1 MHHTISRRDRLR
13 YWFDN
18 TMSRG
23 PVALIAW
30 LFLVSVLLIAILS
43 GVVVALQLDPD
54 NRGFMDVAWAG
65 LMRTLDAGT
74 MGGDQGSWSFLL
86 VMLLITLG
94 GIFIVSTLIGVLT
107 TGIEAKLDQLRK
119 GRSFVAEKN
128 HTVILGWSPQIF
140 TVLTELIEA
149 NQNQR
154 HPCVAVLAEMD
165 AVEMLDE
172 IAARIP
178 DSGRTRIVV
187 RNGSPI
193 DPAELEL
200 VNPEAARSVIILA
213 PEVENPDPHVIKAI
227 LALTNAPG
235 RPEGHRYH
243 IVASLREKKNFD
255 VARMVGRDEA
265 QLVLAG
271 ELIARV
277 TAQTCRQSGLSVAY
291 TELLDFGGD
300 EIYFKHEPSLAGRS
314 FGELL
319 SAYDDSAVIGV
330 RLSDGRIS
338 LNPPM
343 DTVLGS
349 EDHVIAISADDS
361 TIRLSGSPGPPDEE
375 AIRTATPAAAAPER
389 TLVLG
394 WNERAGTLLRELDNY
409 VGPGSLVQVVA
420 DRPVIAEVPPGED
433 GPPARAFR
441 NLRVHFRRGDTSD
454 REVLDGLSVESY
466 DHIVVLSDLP
476 RRNGHAPDPQ
486 QADARTL
493 VTLLHLRDIA
503 DRLDQDFSIVSEML
517 DIRNRELA
525 DATRADD
532 FIVSDKLIS
541 LLLSQVS
548 ENRELAAVFQELFSP
563 EGSEIYLKPA
573 GDYVQPDRPVDF
585 YTILESARRQGH
597 VAIGYRRCDL
607 AFDHDAAYGVKLNPR
622 KSERITLSAADRCH
636 RAGGG
641 VRGLRLHDLRS
652 VAEGDPSA
660 AALLSTSQRFH
671 RLTAESRHSAH

>member
-30 LFLVSVLLIAILS
+30 LFLVSVLVIAILS
-43 GVVVALQLDPD
+43 GVVVALRLDPD
-54 NRGFMDVAWAG
+54 NRGFIDVAWAG

-74 MGGDQGSWSFLL
+74 MGGDQGSWWFLL
-86 VMLLITLG
+86 MMLLITLA
-94 GIFIVSTLIGVLT
+94 GIFIVSTLIGILT
-107 TGIEAKLDQLRK
+107 TGIEQRLDELRK
-119 GRSFVAEKN
+119 GRSFVAEAN

-140 TVLTELIEA
+140 TVLSELIEA

-154 HPCVAVLAEMD
+154 RACIAILAERD
-165 AVEMLDE
+165 AVEMQDE

-178 DSGRTRIVV
+178 NSGRTRIVV

-193 DPAELEL
+193 DPAELEI

-213 PEVENPDPHVIKAI
+213 PEVDDPDPHVIKVI

-235 RPEGHRYH
+235 RPENHRYH

-255 VARMVGRDEA
+255 VARMVGRDEV
-265 QLVLAG
+265 QLVLTG
-271 ELIARV
+271 DLIARV

-300 EIYFKHEPSLAGRS
+300 EIYFKHEPALAGRS
-314 FGELL
+314 FAEALI
-319 SAYDDSAVIGV
+319 AYDDSAVIGV
-330 RLSDGRIS
+330 RFADGGIR

-343 DTVLGS
+343 DTRLGP
-349 EDHVIAISADDS
+349 DDRVIAISADDD
-361 TIRLSGSPGPPDEE
+361 TIRLRGGPPPAVDEQ
-375 AIRTATPAAAAPER
+375 AIRTPAAHPHAPER
-389 TLVLG
+389 TLILG
-394 WNERAGTLLRELDNY
+394 WNDRAGTIVGELDNY
-409 VGPGSLVQVVA
+409 VDAGSIVQVVA
-420 DRPVIAEVPPGED
+420 DRPFIAEAPQSSNVLPE
-433 GPPARAFR
+433 RSFQ
-441 NLRVHFRRGDTSD
+441 NLRVYFRHGETSD
-454 REVLDGLSVESY
+454 RTVLDGLQVETY
-466 DHIVVLSDLP
+466 DHIIVLSDIHP
-476 RRNGHAPDPQ
+476 NGNGAVDPQ

-493 VTLLHLRDIA
+493 ITLLHLRDIA
-503 DRLDQDFSIVSEML
+503 DRLNQDFSIVSEML

-548 ENRELAAVFQELFSP
+548 ENRELAAVFAELFSP

-573 GDYVQPDRPVDF
+573 GDYVQPGQPVDF
-585 YTILESARRQGH
+585 YTVLESARRQGQ
-597 VAIGYRRCDL
+597 VAIGYRRCDQ

-622 KSERITLSAADRCH
+622 KSDRVTLSAEDK
-636 RAGGG
+636 
-641 VRGLRLHDLRS
+641 VIVL
-652 VAEGDPSA
+652 AEA
-660 AALLSTSQRFH
+660 
-671 RLTAESRHSAH
+671 

>member
-1 MHHTISRRDRLR
+1 MHHTISRGDRLR

-30 LFLVSVLLIAILS
+30 LFLVSVLVIAVLS
-43 GVVVALQLDPD
+43 GVVVALGLDPD
-54 NRGFMDVAWAG
+54 KRGFVQVAWAG

-74 MGGDQGSWSFLL
+74 MGGDQGSWTFLL
-86 VMLLITLG
+86 VMLLITLA
-94 GIFIVSTLIGVLT
+94 GIFIVSTLIGILT
-107 TGIEAKLDQLRK
+107 TGIEAKLDELRK

-140 TVLTELIEA
+140 TVLSELIEA

-154 HPCVAVLAEMD
+154 RPVVAVLAEKD
-165 AVEMLDE
+165 AVEMQDE

-178 DSGRTRIVV
+178 TPGRTRIVV

-193 DPAELEL
+193 DPADLEI

-213 PEVENPDPHVIKAI
+213 PEVDEPDPHVIKVI

-255 VARMVGRDEA
+255 VARMVGRDEV

-300 EIYFKHEPSLAGRS
+300 EIYFKHEPALAGKRFS
-314 FGELL
+314 DALF
-319 SAYDDSAVIGV
+319 AYADSAVIGV
-330 RLSDGRIS
+330 RFADGRIQ

-343 DTVLGS
+343 DTALGP
-349 EDHVIAISADDS
+349 DDRVIAISADDD
-361 TIRLSGSPGPPDEE
+361 TIKLSSGPVPAVEEE
-375 AIRTATPAAAAPER
+375 AIRTGTPAPRAAER

-394 WNERAGTLLRELDNY
+394 WNDRAGTIVGELDNY
-409 VGPGSLVQVVA
+409 VGAGSIVQVVA
-420 DRPVIAEVPPGED
+420 DRPFIPEAPQSSHVLPERG
-433 GPPARAFR
+433 FR
-441 NLRVHFRRGDTSD
+441 NLRVYFRSGDTSD
-454 REVLDGLSVESY
+454 REVLDGLQVGSY
-466 DHIVVLSDLP
+466 DHIIVLSDLHQK
-476 RRNGHAPDPQ
+476 NGHAPDPQ
-486 QADARTL
+486 EADARTL
-493 VTLLHLRDIA
+493 ITLLHLRDIA
-503 DRLDQDFSIVSEML
+503 DKLNQDFSIVSEML

-548 ENRELAAVFQELFSP
+548 ENRELAAVFHELFSP

-573 GDYVQPDRPVDF
+573 TDYVQPGRPVDF
-585 YTILESARRQGH
+585 YTVLESARRQGQ
-597 VAIGYRRCDL
+597 VAIGYRLCTR

-622 KSERITLSAADRCH
+622 KSDRFSLGADDK
-636 RAGGG
+636 
-641 VRGLRLHDLRS
+641 VIVL
-652 VAEGDPSA
+652 AEA
-660 AALLSTSQRFH
+660 
-671 RLTAESRHSAH
+671 

>member
-1 MHHTISRRDRLR
+1 MHHTISRRERLR

-30 LFLVSVLLIAILS
+30 LFLISVLLIAILS
-43 GVVVALQLDPD
+43 GIVVALGLDPD
-54 NRGFMDVAWAG
+54 KRGFVQVAWAG

-74 MGGDQGSWSFLL
+74 MGGDEGSWTYLL
-86 VMLLITLG
+86 LMLAVTLG
-94 GIFIVSTLIGVLT
+94 GIFIVSTLIGILT
-107 TGIEAKLDQLRK
+107 TGIEAKLDELRK
-119 GRSFVAEKN
+119 GRSFVAETG

-140 TVLTELIEA
+140 TILSELVEA

-154 HPCVAVLAEMD
+154 RSCVAILAERD
-165 AVEMLDE
+165 AVEMQDE

-178 DSGRTRIVV
+178 APGRTRIVC

-193 DPAELEL
+193 DPADLEI
-200 VNPEAARSVIILA
+200 VNPEAARAVVILS
-213 PEVENPDPHVIKAI
+213 PETDEPDPHVIKVI

-243 IVASLREKKNFD
+243 IVASLRERKNYD
-255 VARMVGRDEA
+255 VARMVGRDEV

-300 EIYFKHEPSLAGRS
+300 EIYFKHEPSLAGRR
-314 FGELL
+314 FGDAL
-319 SAYDDSAVIGV
+319 SAYADSAVIGL
-330 RLSDGRIS
+330 RYADGRIQ

-343 DTVLGS
+343 DQPLGP
-349 EDHVIAISADDS
+349 DDRVIAISADDD
-361 TIRLSGSPGPPDEE
+361 TIRLSAGPAPPVDEE
-375 AIRTATPAAAAPER
+375 AVRTATARPQAPER
-389 TLVLG
+389 TLILG
-394 WNERAGTLLRELDNY
+394 WNERAGTIVGELDNY
-409 VGPGSLVQVVA
+409 VGEGSIVQVVA
-420 DRPVIAEVPPGED
+420 DREGIPEAPQSSHVLPR
-433 GPPARAFR
+433 RAFN
-441 NLRVHFRRGDTSD
+441 NLRVYFRPGDTSD
-454 REVLDGLSVESY
+454 RAVLDGLQVGTY
-466 DHIVVLSDLP
+466 DHIIVLSDVH
-476 RRNGHAPDPQ
+476 RDGGAVDPQ

-493 VTLLHLRDIA
+493 ITLLHLRDIA
-503 DRLDQDFSIVSEML
+503 DKLSQDFSIVSEML

-548 ENRELAAVFQELFSP
+548 ENRELAAVFDEMFSP

-573 GDYVQPDRPVDF
+573 GDYVQTGRPVDF
-585 YTILESARRQGH
+585 YTVLESARRQGQ
-597 VAIGYRRCDL
+597 VAIGYRLCSR

-622 KSERITLSAADRCH
+622 KSERLTLGTEDK
-636 RAGGG
+636 
-641 VRGLRLHDLRS
+641 VIVL
-652 VAEGDPSA
+652 AEA
-660 AALLSTSQRFH
+660 
-671 RLTAESRHSAH
+671 

>member
-30 LFLVSVLLIAILS
+30 LFLVSVLVIAVLS
-43 GVVVALQLDPD
+43 GVVVAMGLDPD
-54 NRGFMDVAWAG
+54 HRGFIQVAWAG

-74 MGGDQGSWSFLL
+74 MGGDEGSWTFLM
-86 VMLLITLG
+86 VMLLITLA
-94 GIFIVSTLIGVLT
+94 GIFIVSTLIGILT
-107 TGIEAKLDQLRK
+107 TGIEAKLDELRK

-140 TVLTELIEA
+140 TVLGELIEA

-154 HPCVAVLAEMD
+154 RPCVAVLAEMD
-165 AVEMLDE
+165 AVEMQDE
-172 IAARIP
+172 IASRIP
-178 DSGRTRIVV
+178 NPRNTRIVV
-187 RNGSPI
+187 RSGSPI
-193 DPAELEL
+193 DPAELEI
-200 VNPEAARSVIILA
+200 VNPEDARSVIILA
-213 PEVENPDPHVIKAI
+213 PEVDDPDPHVIKVI
-227 LALTNAPG
+227 LALTNAPA

-255 VARMVGRDEA
+255 VARMVGRDEV

-300 EIYFKHEPSLAGRS
+300 EIYFKHEPSLAGKR
-314 FGELL
+314 FGDALF
-319 SAYDDSAVIGV
+319 AYADSAVIGL
-330 RLSDGRIS
+330 RFADGRIQ

-343 DTVLGS
+343 DTVLGA
-349 EDHVIAISADDS
+349 EDRVIAISADDD
-361 TIRLSGSPGPPDEE
+361 TIRLSGAGAAPVDEE
-375 AIRTATPAAAAPER
+375 AIRTGTPREQAPER
-389 TLVLG
+389 TLILG
-394 WNERAGTLLRELDNY
+394 WNDRAGTIVGELDNY
-409 VGPGSLVQVVA
+409 VGAGSIVQVVA
-420 DRPVIAEVPPGED
+420 DRPSIPEAPQSSHVLPV
-433 GPPARAFR
+433 RTFR
-441 NLRVHFRRGDTSD
+441 NLSVYFRPGDTSD
-454 REVLDGLSVESY
+454 REVLDGLKVETY
-466 DHIVVLSDLP
+466 DHIIVLSDAHT
-476 RRNGHAPDPQ
+476 NGNGADPQ

-493 VTLLHLRDIA
+493 ITLLHLRDIA
-503 DRLDQDFSIVSEML
+503 DRLNEDFSIVSEML

-548 ENRELAAVFQELFSP
+548 ENRELAAVFTELFSP

-573 GDYVQPDRPVDF
+573 GDYVQTGREVDF
-585 YTILESARRQGH
+585 YTVLESARRQGQI
-597 VAIGYRRCDL
+597 AIGYRQCAR
-607 AFDHDAAYGVKLNPR
+607 AFDHHAAYGVKLNPR
-622 KSERITLSAADRCH
+622 KGERFALAAEDK
-636 RAGGG
+636 
-641 VRGLRLHDLRS
+641 VIVL
-652 VAEGDPSA
+652 AEA
-660 AALLSTSQRFH
+660 
-671 RLTAESRHSAH
+671 

>member
-30 LFLVSVLLIAILS
+30 LFLVSVLVIAVLS
-43 GVVVALQLDPD
+43 GVVVALGLDPD
-54 NRGFMDVAWAG
+54 HRGFIQVAWAG

-74 MGGDQGSWSFLL
+74 MGGDEGSWTFLM
-86 VMLLITLG
+86 VMLLITLA
-94 GIFIVSTLIGVLT
+94 GIFIVSTLIGILT
-107 TGIEAKLDQLRK
+107 TGIEAKLDELRK

-140 TVLTELIEA
+140 TVLGELIEA

-154 HPCVAVLAEMD
+154 RPCIAVLAEMD
-165 AVEMLDE
+165 AVEMQDE
-172 IAARIP
+172 IASRIP
-178 DSGRTRIVV
+178 NPRNTRIVV
-187 RNGSPI
+187 RSGSPI
-193 DPAELEL
+193 DPAELEI

-213 PEVENPDPHVIKAI
+213 PEVDDPDPHVIKVI
-227 LALTNAPG
+227 LALTNAPA

-255 VARMVGRDEA
+255 VARMVGRDEV

-300 EIYFKHEPSLAGRS
+300 EIYFKHEPSLAGKR
-314 FGELL
+314 FGDALF
-319 SAYDDSAVIGV
+319 AYADSAVIGL
-330 RLSDGRIS
+330 RFADGRIQ

-343 DTVLGS
+343 ETALGA
-349 EDHVIAISADDS
+349 EDRVIAISADDD
-361 TIRLSGSPGPPDEE
+361 TIRLSGGAAAPVDEE
-375 AIRTATPAAAAPER
+375 AIRTGTPREQAPER
-389 TLVLG
+389 TLILG
-394 WNERAGTLLRELDNY
+394 WNDRAGTIVGELDNY
-409 VGPGSLVQVVA
+409 VGAGSIVQVVA
-420 DRPVIAEVPPGED
+420 DRPSIPEAPQSSHVLPV
-433 GPPARAFR
+433 RTFR
-441 NLRVHFRRGDTSD
+441 NLTVYFRPGDTSD
-454 REVLDGLSVESY
+454 REVLDGLKVETY
-466 DHIVVLSDLP
+466 DHIIVLSDAHT
-476 RRNGHAPDPQ
+476 NGNGVDPQ

-493 VTLLHLRDIA
+493 ITLLHLRDIA
-503 DRLDQDFSIVSEML
+503 DRLNEDFSIVSEML

-548 ENRELAAVFQELFSP
+548 ENRELAAVFTELFSP

-573 GDYVQPDRPVDF
+573 SDYVQTGREVDF
-585 YTILESARRQGH
+585 YTVLESARRQGQI
-597 VAIGYRRCDL
+597 AIGYRQCAQ
-607 AFDHDAAYGVKLNPR
+607 AFDHDASYGVKLNPR
-622 KSERITLSAADRCH
+622 KGERFALAAEDK
-636 RAGGG
+636 
-641 VRGLRLHDLRS
+641 VIVL
-652 VAEGDPSA
+652 AEA
-660 AALLSTSQRFH
+660 
-671 RLTAESRHSAH
+671 

>member
-30 LFLVSVLLIAILS
+30 LFLVSVLVIAVLS
-43 GVVVALQLDPD
+43 GVVVALGLDPD
-54 NRGFMDVAWAG
+54 RRGFIQVAWAG

-74 MGGDQGSWSFLL
+74 MGGDEGSWTFLL
-86 VMLLITLG
+86 VMLLITLA
-94 GIFIVSTLIGVLT
+94 GIFIVSTLIGILT
-107 TGIEAKLDQLRK
+107 TGIEAKLDELRK
-119 GRSFVAEKN
+119 GRSFVAERN

-140 TVLTELIEA
+140 TVLSELIEA

-154 HPCVAVLAEMD
+154 RPVVAVLAEMD
-165 AVEMLDE
+165 AVEMQDE
-172 IAARIP
+172 IASRIP
-178 DSGRTRIVV
+178 DPRNTRIVV

-193 DPAELEL
+193 DPADLEI
-200 VNPEAARSVIILA
+200 VNPEAARSVVILA
-213 PEVENPDPHVIKAI
+213 PETDDPDPHVIKVI
-227 LALTNAPG
+227 LALTNASA

-255 VARMVGRDEA
+255 VARMVGRDEV

-300 EIYFKHEPSLAGRS
+300 EIYFKHEPSLAGKT
-314 FGELL
+314 FGDALF
-319 SAYDDSAVIGV
+319 AYADSAVIGL
-330 RLSDGRIS
+330 RFADGRIQ

-343 DTVLGS
+343 DTPLGAQ
-349 EDHVIAISADDS
+349 DRVIAISADDD
-361 TIRLSGSPGPPDEE
+361 TIRLSSGPAAPVDEE
-375 AIRTATPAAAAPER
+375 AIRTATPREQAPER

-394 WNERAGTLLRELDNY
+394 WNDRAGTIVGELDNY
-409 VGPGSLVQVVA
+409 VGAGSIVQVVA
-420 DRPVIAEVPPGED
+420 DRPSIPEAPQSSHVL
-433 GPPARAFR
+433 PARTFQ
-441 NLRVHFRRGDTSD
+441 NLRVYFRPGDTSD
-454 REVLDGLSVESY
+454 REVLDGLKVETY
-466 DHIVVLSDLP
+466 DHIIVLSDVH
-476 RRNGHAPDPQ
+476 RNGHGNGHHNGHHNGSAVDPQ

-493 VTLLHLRDIA
+493 ITLLHLRDIA
-503 DRLDQDFSIVSEML
+503 DRLNQDFSIVSEML

-548 ENRELAAVFQELFSP
+548 ENRELAAVFTELFSP

-573 GDYVQPDRPVDF
+573 GDYVQPGREVDF
-585 YTILESARRQGH
+585 YTVLESARRQGQI
-597 VAIGYRRCDL
+597 AIGYRLCSQ

-622 KSERITLSAADRCH
+622 KGDRFALAAEDKVIVL
-636 RAGGG
+636 A
-641 VRGLRLHDLRS
+641 D
-652 VAEGDPSA
+652 A
-660 AALLSTSQRFH
+660 
-671 RLTAESRHSAH
+671 

>member
-30 LFLVSVLLIAILS
+30 LFLVSVLVIAVLS
-43 GVVVALQLDPD
+43 GVVVALGLDPGK
-54 NRGFMDVAWAG
+54 RGFIQLAWAG

-74 MGGDQGSWSFLL
+74 MGGDEGSWTFLL
-86 VMLLITLG
+86 VMLLITLA
-94 GIFIVSTLIGVLT
+94 GIFIVSTLIGILT
-107 TGIEAKLDQLRK
+107 TGIEAKLDELRK

-140 TVLTELIEA
+140 TVLSELIEA
-149 NQNQR
+149 NQNVR
-154 HPCVAVLAEMD
+154 RPVIAVLAEMD
-165 AVEMLDE
+165 AVEMQDE
-172 IAARIP
+172 IASRIP
-178 DSGRTRIVV
+178 NHRNTRIVV

-193 DPAELEL
+193 DPADLEI

-213 PEVENPDPHVIKAI
+213 PETDEPDPHVIKVI
-227 LALTNAPG
+227 LALTNAPE

-255 VARMVGRDEA
+255 VARMVGRDEV

-300 EIYFKHEPSLAGRS
+300 EIYFKHEPSLAGKS
-314 FGELL
+314 FGDALF
-319 SAYDDSAVIGV
+319 AYADSAVIGLRFAGG
-330 RLSDGRIS
+330 RLQ

-343 DTVLGS
+343 MTPLGA
-349 EDHVIAISADDS
+349 EDRIIAISADDD
-361 TIRLSGSPGPPDEE
+361 TIRLSSGPPAPVDEE
-375 AIRTATPAAAAPER
+375 AIRTASPREQAPER

-394 WNERAGTLLRELDNY
+394 WNDRAGTIVGELDNY
-409 VGPGSLVQVVA
+409 VGAGSTVQVVA
-420 DRPVIAEVPPGED
+420 DRPSIPEAPQSSHVL
-433 GPPARAFR
+433 PARTFQNLQVYFR
-441 NLRVHFRRGDTSD
+441 PGDTSD
-454 REVLDGLSVESY
+454 REVLDGLKVETY
-466 DHIVVLSDLP
+466 DHIIVLSDVH
-476 RRNGHAPDPQ
+476 RNGHANGNGMDPQ

-493 VTLLHLRDIA
+493 ITLLHLRDIA
-503 DRLDQDFSIVSEML
+503 DRLGQDFSIVSEML

-548 ENRELAAVFQELFSP
+548 ENRELAAVFTELFSP

-573 GDYVQPDRPVDF
+573 GDYVQPGRQVDF
-585 YTILESARRQGH
+585 YTVLESARRQGQI
-597 VAIGYRRCDL
+597 AIGYRLCSQ
-607 AFDHDAAYGVKLNPR
+607 AFSHDAAYGVTLNPR
-622 KSERITLSAADRCH
+622 KADRFTL
-636 RAGGG
+636 A
-641 VRGLRLHDLRS
+641 
-652 VAEGDPSA
+652 AEDKVIV
-660 AALLSTSQRFH
+660 L
-671 RLTAESRHSAH
+671 AEA

>member
-1 MHHTISRRDRLR
+1 MHHTISQRERLR

-43 GVVVALQLDPD
+43 GIVVALGLDPD
-54 NRGFMDVAWAG
+54 KRGFIQVAWAG

-74 MGGDQGSWSFLL
+74 MGGDEGSWTYLL
-86 VMLLITLG
+86 LMLAVTLG
-94 GIFIVSTLIGVLT
+94 GIFIVSTLIGILT
-107 TGIEAKLDQLRK
+107 TGIEAKLDELRK
-119 GRSFVAEKN
+119 GRSFVAETH

-140 TVLTELIEA
+140 TILSELIEA

-154 HPCVAVLAEMD
+154 RSCVAILAERD
-165 AVEMLDE
+165 AVEMQDE

-178 DSGRTRIVV
+178 APGRTRIVC

-193 DPAELEL
+193 DPADLEI
-200 VNPEAARSVIILA
+200 VNPEAARSVIILS
-213 PEVENPDPHVIKAI
+213 PETDEPDPHVIKVI

-243 IVASLREKKNFD
+243 IVASLRERKNYD
-255 VARMVGRDEA
+255 VARMVGRDEV

-300 EIYFKHEPSLAGRS
+300 EIYFKHEPSLAGRR
-314 FGELL
+314 FGDAL
-319 SAYDDSAVIGV
+319 SAYADSAVIGL
-330 RLSDGRIS
+330 RYADGRIQ

-343 DTVLGS
+343 DQPLGP
-349 EDHVIAISADDS
+349 DDRVIAISADDD
-361 TIRLSGSPGPPDEE
+361 TIRLSAGPAPAVDEE
-375 AIRTATPAAAAPER
+375 AVRTAMQRPQAPER
-389 TLVLG
+389 TLILG
-394 WNERAGTLLRELDNY
+394 WNERAGTIVGELDNY
-409 VGPGSLVQVVA
+409 VGEGSIVQVVA
-420 DRPVIAEVPPGED
+420 DREGIPEAPQSSHVL
-433 GPPARAFR
+433 PARAFS
-441 NLRVHFRRGDTSD
+441 NLRVNFRPGDTSD
-454 REVLDGLSVESY
+454 RTVLDGLQVGTY
-466 DHIVVLSDLP
+466 DHIIVLSDVH
-476 RRNGHAPDPQ
+476 RDGGAADPQ

-493 VTLLHLRDIA
+493 ITLLHLRDIA
-503 DRLDQDFSIVSEML
+503 DKLGQDFSIVSEML

-548 ENRELAAVFQELFSP
+548 ENRELAAVFDEMFSP

-573 GDYVQPDRPVDF
+573 GDYVQTGRPVDF
-585 YTILESARRQGH
+585 YTVLESARRQGQ
-597 VAIGYRRCDL
+597 VAIGYRLCSQ

-622 KSERITLSAADRCH
+622 KSERLTLGADDK
-636 RAGGG
+636 
-641 VRGLRLHDLRS
+641 VIVL
-652 VAEGDPSA
+652 AEA
-660 AALLSTSQRFH
+660 
-671 RLTAESRHSAH
+671 

>member
-154 HPCVAVLAEMD
+154 HPCVAILAEMD

-213 PEVENPDPHVIKAI
+213 PEVEDPDPHVIKAI

-300 EIYFKHEPSLAGRS
+300 EIYFKHEPSLAGRT
-314 FGELL
+314 FGDALF
-319 SAYDDSAVIGV
+319 AYADSAVIGV
-330 RLSDGRIS
+330 RLADGRIQ

-343 DTVLGS
+343 ETVLGP
-349 EDHVIAISADDS
+349 EDRIIAISADDD
-361 TIRLSGSPGPPDEE
+361 TVRLSSGPLPPVDEE
-375 AIRTATPAAAAPER
+375 AMRVGSPAPRAAER
-389 TLVLG
+389 TLILG
-394 WNERAGTLLRELDNY
+394 WNGRAGTIVGELDNY
-409 VGPGSLVQVVA
+409 VGEGSIVQVVA
-420 DRPVIAEVPPGED
+420 DRPFIPEAPQSSHVL
-433 GPPARAFR
+433 PARTFN
-441 NLRVHFRRGDTSD
+441 NLRVYFRSGDTSD
-454 REVLDGLSVESY
+454 RTVLDGLQVETY
-466 DHIVVLSDLP
+466 DHIIVLSDLHQ
-476 RRNGHAPDPQ
+476 RNGHPPDPQ
-486 QADARTL
+486 EADARTL
-493 VTLLHLRDIA
+493 ITLLHLRDIA
-503 DRLDQDFSIVSEML
+503 DRLNQDLSIVSEML

-548 ENRELAAVFQELFSP
+548 ENRELADVFQALFSP
-563 EGSEIYLKPA
+563 EGSEVYLRPA
-573 GDYVQPDRPVDF
+573 GDYVQPGRPVDF
-585 YTILESARRQGH
+585 YTVLESARRQGQ
-597 VAIGYRRCDL
+597 VALGYRLRNL

-622 KSERITLSAADRCH
+622 KGDRFTLAPEDK
-636 RAGGG
+636 
-641 VRGLRLHDLRS
+641 VIVL
-652 VAEGDPSA
+652 AEA
-660 AALLSTSQRFH
+660 
-671 RLTAESRHSAH
+671 

>member
-30 LFLVSVLLIAILS
+30 LFLVSVLVIAILS
-43 GVVVALQLDPD
+43 GIVVALGLDPD
-54 NRGFMDVAWAG
+54 KRGFIQVAWAG

-74 MGGDQGSWSFLL
+74 MGGDQGSWTFLL
-86 VMLLITLG
+86 LMLAITLA
-94 GIFIVSTLIGVLT
+94 GIFIVSTLIGILT
-107 TGIEAKLDQLRK
+107 TGIEAKLDELRK
-119 GRSFVAEKN
+119 GRSFVAEKG

-140 TVLTELIEA
+140 TVLNELIEA

-154 HPCVAVLAEMD
+154 RACVAILAEKD
-165 AVEMLDE
+165 AVEMQDE

-178 DSGRTRIVV
+178 ATGRTRIVC

-193 DPAELEL
+193 DPADLEI

-213 PEVENPDPHVIKAI
+213 PETDEPDPHVIKVI

-255 VARMVGRDEA
+255 VARMVGRDEV

-300 EIYFKHEPSLAGRS
+300 EIYFKHEPALAGKS
-314 FGELL
+314 FGEALF
-319 SAYDDSAVIGV
+319 AYADSAVIGL
-330 RLSDGRIS
+330 RYGDGRIQ

-343 DTVLGS
+343 DQPLGA
-349 EDHVIAISADDS
+349 DDRVIAISADDD
-361 TIRLSGSPGPPDEE
+361 TIRLSSGPAAPVDEE
-375 AIRTATPAAAAPER
+375 AIRTPAEHPHAPER
-389 TLVLG
+389 TLILG
-394 WNERAGTLLRELDNY
+394 WNERAGTIVGELDNY
-409 VGPGSLVQVVA
+409 VDAGSIVQVVA
-420 DRPVIAEVPPGED
+420 DREGIPEAPQSSHVL
-433 GPPARAFR
+433 PARTFQ
-441 NLRVHFRRGDTSD
+441 NLRVYFRTGDTSD
-454 REVLDGLSVESY
+454 RAVLDGLQVETY
-466 DHIVVLSDLP
+466 DHIIVLSDVHHH
-476 RRNGHAPDPQ
+476 NGNGGPPDPQ

-493 VTLLHLRDIA
+493 ITLLHLRDIA
-503 DRLDQDFSIVSEML
+503 DRLNQDFSIVSEML

-548 ENRELAAVFQELFSP
+548 ENRELAAVFQQLFSP
-563 EGSEIYLKPA
+563 QGSEIYLKPA
-573 GDYVQPDRPVDF
+573 GDYVQPGRPVDF
-585 YTILESARRQGH
+585 YTVLESARRQGQ
-597 VAIGYRRCDL
+597 VAIGYRLCTQ

-622 KSERITLSAADRCH
+622 KSERITLAPEDK
-636 RAGGG
+636 
-641 VRGLRLHDLRS
+641 VIVL
-652 VAEGDPSA
+652 AEA
-660 AALLSTSQRFH
+660 
-671 RLTAESRHSAH
+671 

>member
-30 LFLVSVLLIAILS
+30 LFLVSVLIITVLS
-43 GVVVALQLDPD
+43 GAVVALGLDPD
-54 NRGFMDVAWAG
+54 HRGFIQLAWAG

-74 MGGDQGSWSFLL
+74 MGGDQGSWSFLI

-94 GIFIVSTLIGVLT
+94 GIFIVSTLIGILT
-107 TGIEAKLDQLRK
+107 TGIEAKLDELRK

-140 TVLTELIEA
+140 TILSELIEA

-154 HPCVAVLAEMD
+154 RPCIAVLAEMD
-165 AVEMLDE
+165 AVEMQDE

-178 DSGRTRIVV
+178 DPRNTRIVV

-193 DPAELEL
+193 DPAELEI

-213 PEVENPDPHVIKAI
+213 PEVDDPDPHVIKVI

-235 RPEGHRYH
+235 RPQGHRYH
-243 IVASLREKKNFD
+243 IVASLRARKNFD
-255 VARMVGRDEA
+255 VAKMVGRDEV
-265 QLVLAG
+265 QLVLG
-271 ELIARV
+271 SELIARV

-300 EIYFKHEPSLAGRS
+300 EIYFKHEPSLAGKT
-314 FGELL
+314 FGDALF
-319 SAYDDSAVIGV
+319 AYADSAVIGL
-330 RLSDGRIS
+330 RFADGRLQ

-343 DTVLGS
+343 DTALS
-349 EDHVIAISADDS
+349 PDDRVIAISADDD
-361 TIRLSGSPGPPDEE
+361 TIRLAHGAAPAVDEA
-375 AIRTATPAAAAPER
+375 AIRTGTPREQAPER

-394 WNERAGTLLRELDNY
+394 WNDRAGTIVGELDNY
-409 VGPGSLVQVVA
+409 VGAGSIVQVVA
-420 DRPVIAEVPPGED
+420 DRPSIPEAPQSSHVLPV
-433 GPPARAFR
+433 RTFQNLSVRFR
-441 NLRVHFRRGDTSD
+441 PGDTSD
-454 REVLDGLSVESY
+454 RAILDGLQVETY
-466 DHIVVLSDLP
+466 DHIIVLSDLQS
-476 RRNGHAPDPQ
+476 NGSGVDPQ

-493 VTLLHLRDIA
+493 ITLLHLRDIA
-503 DRLDQDFSIVSEML
+503 DRLNEDFSIVSEML

-548 ENRELAAVFQELFSP
+548 ENRELAAVFQEMFSP

-573 GDYVQPDRPVDF
+573 GDYVQPGGEVDF
-585 YTILESARRQGH
+585 YTLLESARRQGQ
-597 VAIGYRRCDL
+597 VAIGYRQCAQ
-607 AFDHDAAYGVKLNPR
+607 AFDHDAAYGVRLNPK
-622 KSERITLSAADRCH
+622 KSARFTLAAEDK
-636 RAGGG
+636 
-641 VRGLRLHDLRS
+641 VIVL
-652 VAEGDPSA
+652 
-660 AALLSTSQRFH
+660 
-671 RLTAESRHSAH
+671 AES

>member
-30 LFLVSVLLIAILS
+30 LFLVSVLVIAVLS
-43 GVVVALQLDPD
+43 GAVVALGLDPD
-54 NRGFMDVAWAG
+54 KRGFVQVAWAG

-74 MGGDQGSWSFLL
+74 MGGDQGSWTFLL
-86 VMLLITLG
+86 VMLLITLA
-94 GIFIVSTLIGVLT
+94 GIFIVSTLIGILT
-107 TGIEAKLDQLRK
+107 TGIEAKLDELRK

-140 TVLTELIEA
+140 TVLSELIEA

-154 HPCVAVLAEMD
+154 RPCVAVLAEMD
-165 AVEMLDE
+165 AVEMQDE

-193 DPAELEL
+193 DPADLEI

-213 PEVENPDPHVIKAI
+213 PEMDDPDPHVIKVI
-227 LALTNAPG
+227 LALTNAPA
-235 RPEGHRYH
+235 RPEAHRYH

-255 VARMVGRDEA
+255 VARMVGRDEV

-300 EIYFKHEPSLAGRS
+300 EIYFKHEPALAGKR
-314 FGELL
+314 FGDALF
-319 SAYDDSAVIGV
+319 AYAESAVIGL
-330 RLSDGRIS
+330 RFADGRIQ

-343 DTVLGS
+343 DTPLGR
-349 EDHVIAISADDS
+349 DDRVIAISADDD
-361 TIRLSGSPGPPDEE
+361 TIRLSSGPRAPIEE
-375 AIRTATPAAAAPER
+375 AVIRTGTPQAQAPER
-389 TLVLG
+389 TLILG
-394 WNERAGTLLRELDNY
+394 WNDRAGTIVGELDNY
-409 VGPGSLVQVVA
+409 VGAGSIVQVVA
-420 DRPVIAEVPPGED
+420 DRPSIPEAPQSSHVL
-433 GPPARAFR
+433 PARTFE
-441 NLRVHFRRGDTSD
+441 NLRVYFRPGDTSD
-454 REVLDGLSVESY
+454 REVLDGLQVETY
-466 DHIVVLSDLP
+466 DHIIVLSDVHH
-476 RRNGHAPDPQ
+476 NGNGRVADPQ

-493 VTLLHLRDIA
+493 ITLLHLRDIA
-503 DRLDQDFSIVSEML
+503 DRLNQDFSIVSEML

-548 ENRELAAVFQELFSP
+548 ENRELAAVFTELFSP
-563 EGSEIYLKPA
+563 AGSEIYLKPA
-573 GDYVQPDRPVDF
+573 GDYVEPGRPVDF
-585 YTILESARRQGH
+585 YTVLESARRQGQI
-597 VAIGYRRCDL
+597 AIGYRLCSK

-622 KSERITLSAADRCH
+622 KSDRFALSPEDK
-636 RAGGG
+636 
-641 VRGLRLHDLRS
+641 VIVL
-652 VAEGDPSA
+652 AEA
-660 AALLSTSQRFH
+660 
-671 RLTAESRHSAH
+671 

>member
-30 LFLVSVLLIAILS
+30 LFLVSVLVIAILS
-43 GVVVALQLDPD
+43 GVVVALNLDPD
-54 NRGFMDVAWAG
+54 NRGFIDVAWAG

-74 MGGDQGSWSFLL
+74 MGGDQGSWWFLML
-86 VMLLITLG
+86 MLLITLA
-94 GIFIVSTLIGVLT
+94 GIFIVSTLIGILT
-107 TGIEAKLDQLRK
+107 TGIEQRLDELRK
-119 GRSFVAEKN
+119 GRSFVAEAH

-140 TVLTELIEA
+140 TVLSELIEA
-149 NQNQR
+149 NRNQR
-154 HPCVAVLAEMD
+154 RPCIAILAEKD
-165 AVEMLDE
+165 AVEMQDE

-178 DSGRTRIVV
+178 NPGRTRVVV

-193 DPAELEL
+193 DPAELEI

-213 PEVENPDPHVIKAI
+213 PEMEDPDPHVIKVI

-235 RPEGHRYH
+235 RPENHRYH

-255 VARMVGRDEA
+255 VARMVGREEV
-265 QLVLAG
+265 QLVLTG
-271 ELIARV
+271 DLIARV

-300 EIYFKHEPSLAGRS
+300 EIYFKHEPALAGRS
-314 FGELL
+314 FADALT
-319 SAYDDSAVIGV
+319 AYDDSAVIGL
-330 RLSDGRIS
+330 RFGDGRIQ

-343 DTVLGS
+343 DTRLGP
-349 EDHVIAISADDS
+349 DDRVIAISADDD
-361 TIRLSGSPGPPDEE
+361 TIRLSGRDGHPVDEE
-375 AIRTATPAAAAPER
+375 AIRTGTPQPQAPER

-394 WNERAGTLLRELDNY
+394 WNNRAGTLVGELDNY
-409 VGPGSLVQVVA
+409 VGAGSIVQVVA
-420 DRPVIAEVPPGED
+420 DRPFIPEAPQSSHVLPE
-433 GPPARAFR
+433 RTFQ
-441 NLRVHFRRGDTSD
+441 NLRVYFRHGDTSD
-454 REVLDGLSVESY
+454 RAVLDGLQVETY
-466 DHIVVLSDLP
+466 DHIIVLSDIHRGDHHP
-476 RRNGHAPDPQ
+476 NGNGAVDPQ

-493 VTLLHLRDIA
+493 ITLLHLRDIA
-503 DRLDQDFSIVSEML
+503 DRLNQDFSIVSEML

-548 ENRELAAVFQELFSP
+548 ENRELAAVFGELFSP

-573 GDYVQPDRPVDF
+573 GDYVQPGRPVDF
-585 YTILESARRQGH
+585 YTVLESARRQGQ
-597 VAIGYRRCDL
+597 VAIGYRLCSQ
-607 AFDHDAAYGVKLNPR
+607 AFDHDAAYGVKLNPK
-622 KSERITLSAADRCH
+622 KSERITLAPDDKVIVLAD
-636 RAGGG
+636 
-641 VRGLRLHDLRS
+641 S
-652 VAEGDPSA
+652 
-660 AALLSTSQRFH
+660 
-671 RLTAESRHSAH
+671 